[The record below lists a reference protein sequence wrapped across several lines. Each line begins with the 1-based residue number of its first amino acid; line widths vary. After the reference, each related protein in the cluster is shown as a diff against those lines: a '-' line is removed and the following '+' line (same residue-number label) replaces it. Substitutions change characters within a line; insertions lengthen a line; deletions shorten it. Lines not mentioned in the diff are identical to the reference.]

1 MLRFPFMDKTLPH
14 GQPRPW
20 LFPVLAGAL
29 TAAFFLQSLF
39 SSLVKSPSSDEPPHI
54 AAGLSYVQKG
64 NFVPNPQ
71 HPPLLKEMA
80 AASLLLA
87 GIRLPD
93 VPAVSAMLKEPP
105 GTQLEWGV
113 GNDLI
118 RQGGP
123 ARVMFWARLPLILLA
138 TLAALLLCLW
148 ARRMMG
154 DTAALGALFLFA
166 LDPNLIAH
174 SQFVTTDMGVTS
186 LTIVFFF
193 SLWSFLRHPG
203 KLRLVWCG
211 VAMGM
216 LLCAKFSAVFMIP
229 AALLLM
235 LAAAIMPLQNTGK
248 RVGLA
253 ILHFGA
259 MSIVAWLVVMAIYF
273 STSGMSDY
281 LHGIRSVYAD
291 SNPDY
296 RFYMANEFKSRFTS
310 YFAVAWLLKE
320 PLATIALVILGSVV
334 LIRERRLALL
344 DMLFLFL
351 PPFVLFV
358 ACTLRA
364 ENIGIRYLIPAFPF
378 LCLAGGAGLAALI
391 QGTLI
396 QNRSKWGVGLA
407 AALCV
412 WMAVAAAGIYPDH
425 LSYFN
430 EAACLLQDPRKLGV
444 DGGTRCGPWWL
455 DDSNVDWGQGLEQ
468 LQVWRS
474 RHPDS
479 RTMWVAWFGSFPPE
493 AWGLPSQ
500 ALSVNYIET
509 NPVPAPGLY
518 VVSAQYVSRY
528 TLSWLRTMAPTA
540 IVGHALYVYD
550 IPFEA
555 VTP

>member
-1 MLRFPFMDKTLPH
+1 MS
-14 GQPRPW
+14 RPW

-29 TAAFFLQSLF
+29 TAAFFLQSLL

-54 AAGLSYVQKG
+54 AAGLAYVQKG

-80 AASLLLA
+80 AVSLLLA

-93 VPAVSAMLKEPP
+93 VPAVTAMLNEPP

-123 ARVMFWARLPLILLA
+123 PRVMFWARLPLILLA

-148 ARRMMG
+148 ARQMMG

-186 LTIVFFF
+186 FIIVFFF
-193 SLWSFLRHPG
+193 SLWSFLRRPG
-203 KLRLVWCG
+203 KLLLGWCG

-216 LLCAKFSAVFMIP
+216 MLCAKFSAVFMMP
-229 AALLLM
+229 VALLLM
-235 LAAAIMPLQNTGK
+235 LAAAILPRKDTGK
-248 RVGLA
+248 RVA
-253 ILHFGA
+253 WAFLHFGV

-273 STSGMSDY
+273 SPSGLPDY

-291 SNPDY
+291 SSLDY
-296 RFYMANEFKSRFTS
+296 RFYMAGEFQSHFTS
-310 YFAVAWLLKE
+310 YFTVAWLLKE
-320 PLATIALVILGSVV
+320 PLATIALVVLGSVA
-334 LIRERRLALL
+334 LIRERRLGIL
-344 DMLFLFL
+344 DMLFLYV
-351 PPFVLFV
+351 PPFVLFA

-378 LCLAGGAGLAALI
+378 LCLAGGAGVGILI
-391 QGTLI
+391 QR
-396 QNRSKWGVGLA
+396 RSKWGAGVA
-407 AALCV
+407 AALCI
-412 WMAVAAAGIYPDH
+412 WMVVAAAGIYPDH

-430 EAACLLQDPRKLGV
+430 EAACLLRDPRKLGV
-444 DGGTRCGPWWL
+444 DGGTRCGPGWL

-468 LQVWRS
+468 LKVWRS
-474 RHPDS
+474 RHADP
-479 RTMWVAWFGSFPPE
+479 RTMWLAWFGSFPPE
-493 AWGLPSQ
+493 AMGVPSQ
-500 ALSVNYIET
+500 ALSVYYIET
-509 NPVPAPGLY
+509 TPVPAPGLY
-518 VVSAQYVSRY
+518 VVSAQYVARY
-528 TLSWLRTMAPTA
+528 PMSWLRTIGPTA

>member
-1 MLRFPFMDKTLPH
+1 MDKTLPH

-20 LFPVLAGAL
+20 LFPVLAGTL

-80 AASLLLA
+80 AVSLLLA

-93 VPAVSAMLKEPP
+93 VPAVRAMLTEPQGP
-105 GTQLEWGV
+105 QLEWGV

-123 ARVMFWARLPLILLA
+123 PKIMFWARLPLILLA
-138 TLAALLLCLW
+138 TLAGLLLCLW

-154 DTAALGALFLFA
+154 DAAAIGALFLFA

-174 SQFVTTDMGVTS
+174 SQFVTTDMGMASFMV
-186 LTIVFFF
+186 VFFF
-193 SLWSFLRHPG
+193 SLWSYLRRPAG
-203 KLRLVWCG
+203 LRLGTPRLVWCG

-216 LLCAKFSAVFMIP
+216 LLCAKFSAVFMMP
-229 AALLLM
+229 VALLLM
-235 LAAAIMPLQNTGK
+235 LAAAVLPRQDTAT
-248 RVGLA
+248 RVASAL
-253 ILHFGA
+253 LHFGV
-259 MSIVAWLVVMAIYF
+259 MSVVACLVVMVIYF
-273 STSGMSDY
+273 STSGLSYY
-281 LHGIRSVYAD
+281 LQGIGSVYAD
-291 SNPDY
+291 ANPDY
-296 RFYMANEFKSRFTS
+296 MAYMAGEFQHRFTT

-320 PLATIALVILGSVV
+320 PLGTIALVILGSVV
-334 LIRERRLALL
+334 VIRDRRLAVL
-344 DMLFLFL
+344 DKLFVFL

-358 ACTLRA
+358 ACTVRA

-378 LCLAGGAGLAALI
+378 LCLAGGAGLAMLK
-391 QGTLI
+391 QSTPMQRG
-396 QNRSKWGVGLA
+396 SKWGVGLA

-412 WMAVAAAGIYPDH
+412 WMAVAAVGIYPDH

-455 DDSNVDWGQGLEQ
+455 DDSNVDWGQGLGQ
-468 LQVWRS
+468 LQVWRN

-479 RTMWVAWFGSFPPE
+479 RTMWLAWFGSFPPE
-493 AWGLPSQ
+493 AWGIPSQ
-500 ALSVNYIET
+500 TLSLYYIES

-518 VVSAQYVSRY
+518 VVSAKYVSRY
-528 TLSWLRTMAPTA
+528 TLSWLRTTAPTA
-540 IVGHALYVYD
+540 IVGHALYIYD

>member
-1 MLRFPFMDKTLPH
+1 MS
-14 GQPRPW
+14 RPW
-20 LFPVLAGAL
+20 LFPVLAGVL
-29 TAAFFLQSLF
+29 LAAFFLQSLF

-54 AAGLSYVQKG
+54 AAGLSYAQKR

-80 AASLLLA
+80 AVSLLLA

-93 VPAVSAMLKEPP
+93 VPAVTAMLNEPLGP
-105 GTQLEWGV
+105 QLEWGV
-113 GNDLI
+113 GNELI

-123 ARVMFWARLPLILLA
+123 PRVMFWARLPLILLA
-138 TLAALLLCLW
+138 TVAALLLCLW
-148 ARRMMG
+148 ARQMMG

-186 LTIVFFF
+186 FMVVFFF
-193 SLWSFLRHPG
+193 SLWSFLRRPG
-203 KLRLVWCG
+203 KLSLVWCG
-211 VAMGM
+211 VAMGLM
-216 LLCAKFSAVFMIP
+216 LCAKFSAVFMIP
-229 AALLLM
+229 VALLLM
-235 LAAAIMPLQNTGK
+235 LIGK

-253 ILHFGA
+253 CLHFGV
-259 MSIVAWLVVMAIYF
+259 MSIVACLVVMVIYF
-273 STSGMSDY
+273 SPTGLSDY

-291 SNPDY
+291 SNLDY
-296 RFYMANEFKSRFTS
+296 RFYMAGEFKSHFMS

-320 PLATIALVILGSVV
+320 PLATIALVVLGSVV
-334 LIRERRLALL
+334 LLRERRLAVL
-344 DMLFLFL
+344 DMLFVYV

-358 ACTLRA
+358 ACTMRA

-391 QGTLI
+391 QSP
-396 QNRSKWGVGLA
+396 SKWGIGLA
-407 AALCV
+407 AALCI
-412 WMAVAAAGIYPDH
+412 WMAVESAGVYPDH

-430 EAACLLQDPRKLGV
+430 EAACLLRDPRKLGIA
-444 DGGTRCGPWWL
+444 GGTRCGPEWL

-468 LQVWRS
+468 LKVWRT

-479 RTMWVAWFGSFPPE
+479 RTMWLAYFGSFPPE
-493 AWGLPSQ
+493 AFGIPSQ
-500 ALSVNYIET
+500 NLSVYYIET

-518 VVSAQYVSRY
+518 VVSAQYVARY
-528 TLSWLRTMAPTA
+528 PMSWLRTMAPTA